1 MKEIIG
7 FNLCLQLLLSNNVLS
22 DVPYDALVTLRN
34 LRVLDLSHNLIKT
47 IRAENDTTTSRLTLD
62 ILHLEFNQI
71 EEIPTASFSHFDV
84 VNVTYL
90 DGNPLRILGERAF
103 ESARIRELYIR
114 HCGLSFI
121 SPASFDGL
129 GKSLQILDIS
139 GNNVTALPKE
149 FLRGFTE
156 FK

>member
-1 MKEIIG
+1 M
-7 FNLCLQLLLSNNVLS
+7 LS
-22 DVPYDALVTLRN
+22 DVPYNALASLKN
-34 LRVLDLSHNLIKT
+34 LRVLDLSHNLIKSV
-47 IRAENDTTTSRLTLD
+47 RAENDTTSSRLTLD

-71 EEIPTASFSHFDV
+71 EDIPTASFSHFDV

-90 DGNPLRILGERAF
+90 DGNPLKTLGERAF

-121 SPASFDGL
+121 SPATFDGL

-139 GNNVTALPKE
+139 GNNVSSLPKE
-149 FLRGFTE
+149 FLKGFNE

>member
-1 MKEIIG
+1 M
-7 FNLCLQLLLSNNVLS
+7 
-22 DVPYDALVTLRN
+22 
-34 LRVLDLSHNLIKT
+34 DLSHNLIKS

-71 EEIPTASFSHFDV
+71 EEIPTASFSHFEV

-90 DGNPLRILGERAF
+90 DGNPLRVLGERAF

-114 HCGLSFI
+114 HCGLSII
-121 SPASFDGL
+121 SPATFDGL

-139 GNNVTALPKE
+139 GNNLTDLPKE
-149 FLRGFTE
+149 FLIGFTE
-156 FK
+156 FR